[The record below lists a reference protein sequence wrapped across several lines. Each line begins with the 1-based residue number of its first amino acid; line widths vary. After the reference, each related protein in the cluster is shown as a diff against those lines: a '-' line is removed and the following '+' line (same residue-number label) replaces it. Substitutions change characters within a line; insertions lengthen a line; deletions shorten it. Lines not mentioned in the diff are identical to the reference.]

1 MYAITWHLTNNDG
14 FGEYGTYAGY
24 KEDSG
29 LTPVY
34 QSFKDAGKI
43 KAEGQYNKTATE
55 MDDTVIFNTEADWN
69 AYKVELDKLEWS
81 NCTIEITAQGEVA
94 SVDDHAA
101 VDHLT
106 KY

>member
-1 MYAITWHLTNNDG
+1 MAKDPRLKR
-14 FGEYGTYAGY
+14 AGV
-24 KEDSG
+24 SG
-29 LTPVY
+29 YNKPKRTPSHPKKSHIVVA
-34 QSFKDAGKI
+34 KDDGKI

-69 AYKVELDKLEWS
+69 AYKVELDKLDWT

-101 VDHLT
+101 VEHLT

>member
-1 MYAITWHLTNNDG
+1 
-14 FGEYGTYAGY
+14 
-24 KEDSG
+24 
-29 LTPVY
+29 
-34 QSFKDAGKI
+34 
-43 KAEGQYNKTATE
+43 

-69 AYKVELDKLEWS
+69 AYKVELDKLDWT

-101 VDHLT
+101 VEHLT